1 MGSQAIVMG
10 DKITGSCAIH
20 QVPNPASGAP
30 QPSPA
35 PLPFR
40 APLTQGLA
48 PTVLIG
54 NKAAAVI
61 NSKGLNTPPHVGL
74 HATDPYMTP
83 TMQVGRILT
92 ASTTVYFEGQ
102 PAATA
107 ASQVT
112 CCLEPGSLV
121 PTVTNVLIG

>member
-10 DKITGSCAIH
+10 DKITGVCAIH
-20 QVPNPASGAP
+20 QIPNPASGAP

-35 PLPFR
+35 PLPFS
-40 APLTQGLA
+40 APLLQGLA
-48 PTVLIG
+48 PSVLIG
-54 NKAAAVI
+54 SKAAAVI
-61 NSKGLNTPPHVGL
+61 NSTGVNTPPHVGL
-74 HATDPYMTP
+74 HGTDPYMTP

-102 PAATA
+102 PAATVS
-107 ASQVT
+107 SQVT
-112 CCLEPGSLV
+112 CCLEAGSLV

>member
-10 DKITGSCAIH
+10 DKITGVCAIH
-20 QVPNPASGAP
+20 QIPNPASGAP
-30 QPSPA
+30 QPGP
-35 PLPFR
+35 PFPFS
-40 APLTQGLA
+40 AAITTQCE

-54 NKAAAVI
+54 SKAAAVI
-61 NSKGLNTPPHVGL
+61 NSTGVNTPPHVGL
-74 HATDPYMTP
+74 HGTDPYMTP

-102 PAATA
+102 PAATVS
-107 ASQVT
+107 SQVT
-112 CCLEPGSLV
+112 CCLEAGSLV

>member
-10 DKITGSCAIH
+10 DKITGMCAIH
-20 QVPNPASGAP
+20 QIPNPASGVP

-35 PLPFR
+35 PLPFS

-54 NKAAAVI
+54 SRAAAVI

-74 HATDPYMTP
+74 HGSDPYMTP

-107 ASQVT
+107 TSQVT

-121 PTVTNVLIG
+121 PTVTTVLIG